1 MVTLTAV
8 ADLITFGSALRSSEV
23 RAARARRLHAEA
35 SAHAHAELTLMRACR
50 AERFAVACAA
60 PYRERLALELLA
72 AGRDGRRAPLLQIID
87 LPGPTSHWRAGLA
100 HDFGVTDAATAAR
113 FVTERT
119 GLALALAPR
128 CTASATL
135 LVAQGM
141 HVATA
146 AAGSGLWPRDAAL
159 AACGPLA
166 RCAGSLH
173 ASWESYARAFLAGEA
188 TAGHPDDVRHIV
200 FAQVVA
206 RLLADDRSP
215 WREVCWLDAGAA

>member
-1 MVTLTAV
+1 MTVVHGITLGREHA
-8 ADLITFGSALRSSEV
+8 S
-23 RAARARRLHAEA
+23 RAA
-35 SAHAHAELTLMRACR
+35 
-50 AERFAVACAA
+50 
-60 PYRERLALELLA
+60 
-72 AGRDGRRAPLLQIID
+72 
-87 LPGPTSHWRAGLA
+87 LP
-100 HDFGVTDAATAAR
+100 
-113 FVTERT
+113 
-119 GLALALAPR
+119 
-128 CTASATL
+128 
-135 LVAQGM
+135 
-141 HVATA
+141 
-146 AAGSGLWPRDAAL
+146 AAL